1 MIRFTNYHRSSV
13 FFSLCLKQI
22 QQGLHHC
29 VRQKGVSN
37 MHGPHVE
44 WKKDNSAV
52 IKELVGKWLFILYSI
67 VYFGF
72 ILINVFSPHFM
83 GIEIGSMNM
92 AIIFGFGLI
101 LFAMLLAFA
110 YNHISTRAEQIMNN
124 DDDNVPCGGDDE

>member
-1 MIRFTNYHRSSV
+1 
-13 FFSLCLKQI
+13 
-22 QQGLHHC
+22 
-29 VRQKGVSN
+29 
-37 MHGPHVE
+37 MHGPQVE

-52 IKELVGKWLFILYSI
+52 IKELVGKWLFVLYAI

-92 AIIFGFGLI
+92 AIVFGFGLI

-110 YNHISTRAEQIMNN
+110 YNHISTRAEQIMNKE
-124 DDDNVPCGGDDE
+124 DDEAQDGGEDK